1 MSDGVKWRE
10 IDRKKGSVPF
20 LLVAWLVGWEEQE
33 KQPKMG
39 FSAERQS
46 IIDMGWDMRQIQ
58 QGKEEENSKNDF
70 HDAKTENYFLL
81 RLSCFFELSS
91 TVRIEEITL
100 RLQIEK
106 GKRKKGK
113 REILI
118 FLISWKPMGR
128 RIREG
133 GSVEWCR
140 FAGKVIRICTE

>member
-1 MSDGVKWRE
+1 
-10 IDRKKGSVPF
+10 
-20 LLVAWLVGWEEQE
+20 
-33 KQPKMG
+33 
-39 FSAERQS
+39 
-46 IIDMGWDMRQIQ
+46 MGWDMRQIQ